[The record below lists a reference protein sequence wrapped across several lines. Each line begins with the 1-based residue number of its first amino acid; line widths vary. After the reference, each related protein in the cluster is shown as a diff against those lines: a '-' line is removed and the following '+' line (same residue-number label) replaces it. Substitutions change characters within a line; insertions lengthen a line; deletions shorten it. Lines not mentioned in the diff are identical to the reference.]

1 MINKSAKS
9 VISSRWKYGCLTIAL
24 FVPLLSGCSS
34 DDMMS
39 LFGNETGSKQIKIS
53 DTDSQSQ
60 TAIASGIDSAA
71 CGLFFD
77 NASAGTVSNQALND
91 NAAEPISL
99 QGNPADDLRH
109 AMALDLANE
118 HAKARRLYLWLTAA
132 DPNASISI
140 NCGNG
145 IMLIGTITSLAQ
157 KRIKAMDISNPDLA
171 RSREIDAVVA
181 SAIVAPGPELPDP
194 PTVQRNRDFYKNT
207 VALDIP
213 PEDSTA
219 ARPAMEMDVSSN
231 TARLTSVD
239 RPARKIAAPSVV
251 PQTEQLTAATT
262 PPTIK
267 GDAVT
272 PSASNK
278 ALLSTTRPIES
289 GTLELEDETP
299 ASQSTLIEVPMMDA
313 LNKAQAEESTAEI
326 PTEPAKIAEAPAPS
340 IREPE
345 PKPEASQPVQTSS
358 SSYYAVQLAAYRSR
372 EMAESRWLKFETM
385 GNGILRGTSH
395 EVQSIAIE
403 GQGLFFR
410 LMTGQYSSQSE
421 AQSACS
427 GLKRAG
433 IDCLIRHIKL

>member
-1 MINKSAKS
+1 M
-9 VISSRWKYGCLTIAL
+9 AL
-24 FVPLLSGCSS
+24 LVPLLSGCSS

-39 LFGNETGSKQIKIS
+39 LFGSGDASKQITIS
-53 DTDSQSQ
+53 DAASQSAA
-60 TAIASGIDSAA
+60 TMTTGITGIDSAA

-77 NASAGTVSNQALND
+77 NSSVGTIPDQPQTAPPT
-91 NAAEPISL
+91 EPISL
-99 QGNPADDLRH
+99 QGNPGEDLRH
-109 AMALDLANE
+109 AMALDLSGE
-118 HAKARRLYLWLTAA
+118 HVKARRLYLWLTAA

-145 IMLIGTITSLAQ
+145 ILLSGAITSLAQ
-157 KRIKAMDISNPDLA
+157 KRIRAMDTSNPDLA

-207 VALDIP
+207 IAVDVQ
-213 PEDSTA
+213 PEDSTTI
-219 ARPAMEMDVSSN
+219 RPVIPMDVSSN

-239 RPARKIAAPSVV
+239 RTAKQIAAPAASTASKAAAATVV
-251 PQTEQLTAATT
+251 TTTATVLATT
-262 PPTIK
+262 PGTIK

-272 PSASNK
+272 PSASNN

-289 GTLELEDETP
+289 GTLELADEAAAP
-299 ASQSTLIEVPMMDA
+299 DNTLIEVPMVDA
-313 LNKAQAEESTAEI
+313 SSTVTTNSTPAEI
-326 PTEPAKIAEAPAPS
+326 SAEPEAKSAPPAPAQKA
-340 IREPE
+340 EPM
-345 PKPEASQPVQTSS
+345 QPAPVLN
-358 SSYYAVQLAAYRSR
+358 SYYTVQLAAYRSR

-385 GNGILRGTSH
+385 GDGILRGASH

-410 LMTGQYSSQSE
+410 LMTGQYTSQSE
-421 AQSACS
+421 AQSACN

-433 IDCLIRHIKL
+433 IDCLIRHMTP

>member
-1 MINKSAKS
+1 
-9 VISSRWKYGCLTIAL
+9 
-24 FVPLLSGCSS
+24 
-34 DDMMS
+34 MMS
-39 LFGNETGSKQIKIS
+39 LFGSETGAKQIKIS

-60 TAIASGIDSAA
+60 TAIAAGIDSAA

-99 QGNPADDLRH
+99 QGNPADDLRQ
-109 AMALDLANE
+109 AVALDLANE
-118 HAKARRLYLWLTAA
+118 HAKARRLYLWLTAV

-145 IMLIGTITSLAQ
+145 IMLSGTITSLAQ

-207 VALDIP
+207 VAVDIP

-272 PSASNK
+272 PSASHK
-278 ALLSTTRPIES
+278 ALISTTRPIES
-289 GTLELEDETP
+289 GTLELIDETP
-299 ASQSTLIEVPMMDA
+299 ASQSTLIEVPMVDA
-313 LNKAQAEESTAEI
+313 PNKAQAEESAEKI

-340 IREPE
+340 IREQE
-345 PKPEASQPVQTSS
+345 PKQEASQSVQTSS

-385 GNGILRGTSH
+385 GDGILRGASH

-421 AQSACS
+421 AQSACG

-433 IDCLIRHIKL
+433 IDCLIRHIKP

>member
-1 MINKSAKS
+1 M
-9 VISSRWKYGCLTIAL
+9 AL
-24 FVPLLSGCSS
+24 LIPLLSACSS
-34 DDMMS
+34 NSMMS
-39 LFGNETGSKQIKIS
+39 LFGDDTKSREIKIS

-60 TAIASGIDSAA
+60 TATTADIDSAA

-77 NASAGTVSNQALND
+77 GASARTVSNQLHND
-91 NAAEPISL
+91 TLAEPISL
-99 QGNPADDLRH
+99 KGDPADDLRH
-109 AMALDLANE
+109 AIALDLARE

-132 DPNASISI
+132 DPNAVTSI

-145 IMLIGTITSLAQ
+145 IILSGTITSLAQ

-194 PTVQRNRDFYKNT
+194 PMVQRNRDFYKNT
-207 VALDIP
+207 VAVDIP

-219 ARPAMEMDVSSN
+219 ARPVMEMDVSSN

-239 RPARKIAAPSVV
+239 RPARHIAAPSVA
-251 PQTEQLTAATT
+251 PQTAPMTAART

-278 ALLSTTRPIES
+278 TLLSTTRPIES
-289 GTLELEDETP
+289 GTLEQADKAAAPQATV
-299 ASQSTLIEVPMMDA
+299 IEVPIVDTS
-313 LNKAQAEESTAEI
+313 NKAPVRERTVEM
-326 PTEPAKIAEAPAPS
+326 PTEPTKIAEAPAALS
-340 IREPE
+340 SRETD
-345 PKPEASQPVQTSS
+345 PKPEPLQTVQKSR

-372 EMAESRWLKFETM
+372 ELAESRWLKFETM
-385 GNGILRGTSH
+385 ADGILRDATH

-410 LMTGQYSSQSE
+410 LMTGQYSSQTE

-433 IDCLIRHIKL
+433 IDCLIRHIKP